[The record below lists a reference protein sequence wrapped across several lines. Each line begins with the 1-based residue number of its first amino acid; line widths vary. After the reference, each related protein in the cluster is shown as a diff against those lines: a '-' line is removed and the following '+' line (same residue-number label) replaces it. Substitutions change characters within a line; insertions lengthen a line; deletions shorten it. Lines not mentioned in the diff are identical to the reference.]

1 MAKATGKRA
10 AVERYVLLPP
20 QGLRASG
27 PGTTPAVQAFLRAAA
42 KKSSKG
48 GSLALGG
55 RQSLSVRVLDS
66 ISDDGA
72 KLIEATPEAAM
83 AIRSGQPGLQVV
95 PLAYYDCAVAPR
107 PEIREAPKTAKA
119 AADITLQVVS
129 KADKKPVAGAFV
141 LAFTDY
147 AAGTGVQDVT
157 DAEGRVS
164 LGLGAGSVTLDRL
177 YVYPVDAYWTLRK
190 KGAAIK
196 SGGTVAVEPIDLG
209 YVDGV
214 RHYYPDSADDA
225 GKGVTVAVI
234 DTGIADHPDLVVAG
248 GANTVAGEDPKDYGD
263 NGQNHGTHVAGIL
276 AARGRPPTGIRGV
289 APGVTLRSY
298 RVFAEGSRQA
308 DSFAIAK
315 AVDLAVADKCDLINM
330 SLGGG
335 MYDPVLEA
343 SISDARARGSL
354 CIIAAG
360 NGSRKPV
367 SFPAKHH
374 MAIAVSALGRKG
386 TFPSNTAETDE
397 VVAPFGTDKAEFIG
411 AFSNFGAELD
421 LAGPGVG
428 IISTVP
434 GTYAEISGT
443 SMACPAVTGAA
454 ARLLASGDLLKKKRN
469 AVRSEEMVKAL
480 LASAKARGLGEIL
493 EGHGLPLPS

>member
-1 MAKATGKRA
+1 MAKAAGKRP
-10 AVERYVLLPP
+10 AVERYVVLPP
-20 QGLRASG
+20 QGLRATG
-27 PGTTPAVQAFLRAAA
+27 AGATPSALAFLRAAA
-42 KKSSKG
+42 KRSTKG
-48 GSLALGG
+48 GDLAVGDG
-55 RQSLSVRVLDS
+55 QALSVRVVDS

-72 KLIEATPEAAM
+72 KLIEATPEAAL
-83 AIRSGQPGLQVV
+83 ALRSGQPGLRVV
-95 PLAYYDCAVAPR
+95 PLAFYDYAVAPR
-107 PEIREAPKTAKA
+107 PEIREAPKAARA
-119 AADITLQVVS
+119 AAELQVQVVS
-129 KADKKPVAGAFV
+129 KKGKAPVAGAIV

-147 AAGTGVQDVT
+147 AAGTGAQGVSDDQ
-157 DAEGRVS
+157 GMVS
-164 LGLGAGSVTLDRL
+164 LALGADSVTLDRL
-177 YVYPVDAYWTLRK
+177 YVYPTNAFWTLRK
-190 KGAAIK
+190 TGASLKA
-196 SGGTVAVEPIDLG
+196 GTTVALQPIDLG

-214 RHYYPDSADDA
+214 RHYYPDAADDA
-225 GKGVTVAVI
+225 GAGVTVAVI
-234 DTGIADHPDLVVAG
+234 DTGVADHPDLVVAG
-248 GANTVAGEDPKDYGD
+248 GANTVAGEDPDDYGD
-263 NGQNHGTHVAGIL
+263 NGQHHGTHVAGIV

-298 RVFAEGSRQA
+298 RVFAQGSRQA

-315 AVDLAVADKCDLINM
+315 AVDLAVTDGCDLINM

-343 SISDARARGSL
+343 SISDARAKGSL

-367 SFPAKHH
+367 SFPAKHQL
-374 MAIAVSALGRKG
+374 AIAVSALGRKG
-386 TFPSNTAETDE
+386 TFPSGTAESDE

-421 LAGPGVG
+421 LTGPGVG

-434 GTYAEISGT
+434 GSYTEISGT

-454 ARLLASGDLLKKKRN
+454 ARVLASGKLLKKKRD

-480 LASAKARGLGEIL
+480 LATAQPRGLGEIL
-493 EGHGLPLPS
+493 EGHGLPLPG